1 MDIEVIKS
9 FTRTGGAVGFSCLI
23 IYFIV
28 ENLFKEPIYQFLGNE
43 KVFILLLVILGVI
56 VTAIILSKGSKPDSS
71 ASNTPSNAP
80 TVNYKDSS
88 THNGDNRF

>member
-1 MDIEVIKS
+1 MDIEIIKS
-9 FTRTGGAVGFSCLI
+9 FTKTGGVVGFVFLI

-28 ENLFKEPIYQFLGNE
+28 ENLFKEPIYHFFGSE

-56 VTAIILSKGSKPDSS
+56 VTAIILFKCSKPSGN
-71 ASNTPSNAP
+71 ASNTPSNTP

>member
-9 FTRTGGAVGFSCLI
+9 FTRTGGAVGSSCLI

-28 ENLFKEPIYQFLGNE
+28 ENLFKEPIYQFLGSE
-43 KVFILLLVILGVI
+43 KVFILLLAILGII
-56 VTAIILSKGSKPDSS
+56 VTAIILSKGSKPDNS
-71 ASNTPSNAP
+71 ASSNAP